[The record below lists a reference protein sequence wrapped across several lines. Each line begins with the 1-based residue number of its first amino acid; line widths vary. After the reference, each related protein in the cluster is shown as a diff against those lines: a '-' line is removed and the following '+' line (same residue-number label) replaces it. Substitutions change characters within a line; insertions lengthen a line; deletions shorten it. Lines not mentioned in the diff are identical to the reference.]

1 MIRSPDSAHYIS
13 KVVSLLKLP
22 LQCLQLFTGSKSF
35 RDNPILGSWILN
47 LAGLHVARVI
57 AAAAVTRFR
66 FLCLSGFASR
76 EQRTSYL
83 RDGFLKIENFLPL
96 EEFEQLKNEL
106 KGVDGDV
113 RQCVQGDTLTQ
124 RILLDDATLDGLP
137 ACSGLLA
144 DQTFGRLMRFTAA
157 RNTSP
162 VYYLQCIR
170 SNAIDGAQDPQRNL
184 HSDTFHST
192 MKAWLFLDNVTD
204 ENGPFTYVPGSHRLT
219 FKRLKWEY
227 QQSLSGSR
235 LKDSYGARGSLRIDE
250 SALPELGLPQPLA
263 FRVPSNTLIVADT
276 HGFHRRGEATH
287 VSSRMEI
294 WAFSRT
300 NPFNLWPG
308 LNIDWYRQ
316 ISHYAIKKYLEIQD
330 KKAQRKGMRSSWHR
344 VATNTMKR
352 TVHSTVARDT
362 GDTSAVNASER
373 REVA

>member
-1 MIRSPDSAHYIS
+1 MTRNPDSARYIS
-13 KVVSLLKLP
+13 RVVSLLKLP
-22 LQCLQLFTGSKSF
+22 LHCLQLFTGCKSF

-47 LAGLHVARVI
+47 LAGLHVARVFV
-57 AAAAVTRFR
+57 AAAVTRFR
-66 FLCLSGFASR
+66 FLCLSCFASR

-83 RDGFLKIENFLPL
+83 RDGFLKIENFLPP
-96 EEFEQLKNEL
+96 EEFEKLKNEV

-124 RILLDDATLDGLP
+124 RILLDDSTLDRLP
-137 ACSGLLA
+137 ACSSLLA
-144 DQTFGRLMRFTAA
+144 DQTFSRLMRFAAA

-170 SNAIDGAQDPQRNL
+170 SNAIEGAPDPQRNL

-204 ENGPFTYVPGSHRLT
+204 ENGPFTYVPGSHRLS

-250 SALPELGLPQPLA
+250 SELPELGLPQPLA
-263 FRVPSNTLIVADT
+263 FRVPSNTLIVGDT
-276 HGFHRRGEATH
+276 HGFHRRGVATQ

-300 NPFNLWPG
+300 NPFNPWPG
-308 LNIDWYRQ
+308 LNIDRYRQ
-316 ISHYAIKKYLEIQD
+316 ISHYVIKKYLEIQD

-344 VATNTMKR
+344 VATNTMQP
-352 TVHSTVARDT
+352 TVQSPIARDV
-362 GDTSAVNASER
+362 GDTNVVNAPDR
-373 REVA
+373 RELA

>member
-1 MIRSPDSAHYIS
+1 MIRRPDSARYVR

-47 LAGLHVARVI
+47 LLGLHVVRVV

-66 FLCLSGFASR
+66 FFCLSGFVTR
-76 EQRTSYL
+76 EQRKSYL
-83 RDGFLKIENFLPL
+83 RDGFLKVENFLPS
-96 EEFEQLKNEL
+96 EEFDKLKSEL

-124 RILLDDATLDGLP
+124 RILLDDAALDRLP
-137 ACSGLLA
+137 KCRGLLA
-144 DQTFGRLMRFTAA
+144 DQTFSRLMRYAA
-157 RNTSP
+157 SRNTSP

-170 SNAIDGAQDPQRNL
+170 SNALDGAPDPQRNL

-192 MKAWLFLDNVTD
+192 MKAWLFLDDVSD

-227 QQSLSGSR
+227 QQSLLGSR
-235 LKDSYGARGSLRIDE
+235 LRDSYGARGSLRISE
-250 SALPELGLPQPLA
+250 SELSDLGLPQPRA
-263 FRVPSNTLIVADT
+263 FRVPSNTLIIGDT
-276 HGFHRRGEATH
+276 HGFHRRGMATQ

-300 NPFNLWPG
+300 NPFNPWPG
-308 LNIDWYRQ
+308 LNFDWYRQ
-316 ISHYAIKKYLEIQD
+316 LSHYAIKKYLAIQD
-330 KKAQRKGMRSSWHR
+330 EKAQRKGMRSSWHR
-344 VATNTMKR
+344 VATNTMQR
-352 TVHSTVARDT
+352 TVQSPIARDA
-362 GDTSAVNASER
+362 GDTNAVNAPDR